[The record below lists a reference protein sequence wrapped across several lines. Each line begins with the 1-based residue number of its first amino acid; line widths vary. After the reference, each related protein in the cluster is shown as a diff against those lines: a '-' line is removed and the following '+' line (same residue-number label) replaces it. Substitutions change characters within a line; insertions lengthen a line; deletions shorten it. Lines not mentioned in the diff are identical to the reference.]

1 MKIKEIL
8 STGLQ
13 GGTPE
18 GGWSDELEQDDCV
31 HTLIAVV
38 TDEGLVGLGS
48 VFTNHELVKSSLS
61 ILKPLYENENA
72 LEPERVTEKL
82 RHCLLYTSPSPRD

>member
-61 ILKPLYENENA
+61 ILKPLY
-72 LEPERVTEKL
+72 
-82 RHCLLYTSPSPRD
+82 

>member
-1 MKIKEIL
+1 MRIKEIL
-8 STGLQ
+8 SAGLR

-38 TDEGLVGLGS
+38 TD
-48 VFTNHELVKSSLS
+48 
-61 ILKPLYENENA
+61 
-72 LEPERVTEKL
+72 
-82 RHCLLYTSPSPRD
+82 

>member
-1 MKIKEIL
+1 MRIKEIR
-8 STGLQ
+8 SAGLY

-38 TDEGLVGLGS
+38 TDEGLIGLGS
-48 VFTNHELVKSSLS
+48 VFTNHQLVEASLS
-61 ILKPLYENENA
+61 VLKPLYQNENA
-72 LEPERVTEKL
+72 LDRYIDSILEEKAK
-82 RHCLLYTSPSPRD
+82 RET